1 MELEGGGEPF
11 SRKVPLPPPNL
22 PPSLPKT
29 FDLIESLLQG
39 VRTEKGFPLLGKLFF
54 ILKKKEDGS

>member
-11 SRKVPLPPPNL
+11 WRKVPSPSKP

-39 VRTEKGFPLLGKLFF
+39 VRTEKGFPLLGKLFYT
-54 ILKKKEDGS
+54 

>member
-11 SRKVPLPPPNL
+11 SRKVPLPP

-39 VRTEKGFPLLGKLFF
+39 VRTEKGFPLLGKLFYT
-54 ILKKKEDGS
+54 